1 MDIAELIDAVLD
13 GRIGPAA
20 SPTEGDYHRLW
31 LEQDISREGPFVAA
45 ALGGALADRLAW
57 VFLAGYQ
64 STIRRCFPQLPV
76 EPGWAAF
83 VNTEDSSGRLP
94 GTALTGEPGQ
104 RRLNG
109 WKHWLAA
116 ADHADRL
123 LVSARQEHTP
133 FLVLRRDTPGVRI
146 ETYEP
151 ATYLAELVQG
161 LVQFVDVHIAENQVT
176 GDERTFPTFR
186 ASETAYVR
194 AALFAFMLSHGRRLR
209 GSATLVAGAVAGLLE
224 MQAILQLPLPSEAAV
239 VALLGA
245 DDHCQLVALEFEELI
260 EVRDQPLYE
269 RWQRDAR
276 LVHGASDRL
285 LGRAAGILATERQ
298 PH

>member
-1 MDIAELIDAVLD
+1 MDLPELLDALLERRVV
-13 GRIGPAA
+13 PAS
-20 SPTEGDYHRLW
+20 SPTEADYHRLW
-31 LEQDISREGPFVAA
+31 LEHKIGTEDPFVTAA
-45 ALGGALADRLAW
+45 IGGALADRLAW

-64 STIRRCFPQLPV
+64 STIRRCFPDLPAK
-76 EPGWAAF
+76 PGWSAF

-94 GTALTGEPGQ
+94 GTELTGEPGQ

-133 FLVLRRDTPGVRI
+133 FLVLHRDTPGVRI
-146 ETYEP
+146 ETYAP
-151 ATYLAELVQG
+151 ASYLSELVQG
-161 LVQFVDVHIAENQVT
+161 LVQFEDVHIAEDQIT

-194 AALFAFMLSHGRRLR
+194 AALFAFMLSHGRRLG
-209 GSATLVAGAVAGLLE
+209 GSATLLAGALAGLLE

-245 DDHCQLVALEFEELI
+245 DDHCQLVAVEFEELI

-269 RWQRDAR
+269 RWRRDAR

-285 LGRAAGILATERQ
+285 LGRAASILA
-298 PH
+298 